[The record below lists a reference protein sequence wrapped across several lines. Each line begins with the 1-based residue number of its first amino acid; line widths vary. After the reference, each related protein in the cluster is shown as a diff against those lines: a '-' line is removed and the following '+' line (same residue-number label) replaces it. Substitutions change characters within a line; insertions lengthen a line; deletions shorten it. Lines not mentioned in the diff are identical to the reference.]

1 MELRAEALAY
11 GFPGRP
17 VGSDVDIALTA
28 GEVMCV
34 LGPNGGGKTT
44 LFRTLLGLLPA
55 QSGRIA
61 LGGRPLQDWSRRSVA
76 RVVGYVPQAHTAHFA
91 FTVSEIVLMGR
102 TAHAGPFAAPSHRD
116 RDAAHAALGLLG
128 IAHLAEHVYTEV
140 SGGERQLTLIARA
153 LAQEAKLLV
162 LDEPT
167 TSLDFGNQLRVL
179 DEMRALADEGIGI
192 LSSPHTIPIRRF
204 SAPTAWSCCKTARSS
219 SAGRPEEVITRENL
233 RQLYGVEVNVLVGY
247 VARRS
252 IVPPVRAEVGRL
264 ARGARSASRDARL
277 AERQAEPGPT
287 RSQCALLSRCHQV
300 ERTHNTR
307 VLVKR
312 NSGPVK

>member
-1 MELRAEALAY
+1 MAAGEVEAGLVMELRAESLAY
-11 GFPGRP
+11 GYSGHPI
-17 VGSDVDIALTA
+17 GSHIDIALAA

-61 LGGRPLQDWSRRSVA
+61 LGGRPLQDWSRRNIA
-76 RVVGYVPQAHTAHFA
+76 RVVGYVPQAHAAHFA

-102 TAHAGPFAAPSHRD
+102 TAHAGPFTAPSRRD
-116 RDAAHAALGLLG
+116 RDAAGAALASLG

-167 TSLDFGNQLRVL
+167 ASLDFGNQLRVL
-179 DEMRALADEGIGI
+179 DRMRALADQGIGI
-192 LSSPHTIPIRRF
+192 LF
-204 SAPTAWSCCKTARSS
+204 STHDPDQAFLCADRVVMLHDGAILSM
-219 SAGRPEEVITRENL
+219 GRPDEVITRENL
-233 RQLYGVEVNVLVGY
+233 RRLYGVEVDVVS
-247 VARRS
+247 ARL
-252 IVPPVRAEVGRL
+252 PDGRL
-264 ARGARSASRDARL
+264 SRLCVPGLDGLRAARGPHPATL
-277 AERQAEPGPT
+277 
-287 RSQCALLSRCHQV
+287 
-300 ERTHNTR
+300 N
-307 VLVKR
+307 
-312 NSGPVK
+312 

>member
-1 MELRAEALAY
+1 M
-11 GFPGRP
+11 
-17 VGSDVDIALTA
+17 GSDVDIALTA

-76 RVVGYVPQAHTAHFA
+76 RVVGYVPQAHAAHFA

-167 TSLDFGNQLRVL
+167 ASLDFGNQLRVL
-179 DEMRALADEGIGI
+179 DQLRALADQGIGI
-192 LSSPHTIPIRRF
+192 LF
-204 SAPTAWSCCKTARSS
+204 STHDPDQAFLCADRVVMLQDGAILST
-219 SAGRPEEVITRENL
+219 GRPEEVITRENL
-233 RQLYGVEVNVLVGY
+233 RRLYGVDVDVVSAKLPDGRVSRLCVPKLDGSH
-247 VARRS
+247 VAR
-252 IVPPVRAEVGRL
+252 
-264 ARGARSASRDARL
+264 
-277 AERQAEPGPT
+277 GPHPAT
-287 RSQCALLSRCHQV
+287 L
-300 ERTHNTR
+300 N
-307 VLVKR
+307 
-312 NSGPVK
+312 

>member
-1 MELRAEALAY
+1 MELRAESLAY
-11 GFPGRP
+11 GYSGHPI
-17 VGSDVDIALTA
+17 GSDVDIALAA
-28 GEVMCV
+28 GEVICV

-76 RVVGYVPQAHTAHFA
+76 RVVGYVPQAHAAHFA

-102 TAHAGPFAAPSHRD
+102 TAHAGPFTAPSRRD
-116 RDAAHAALGLLG
+116 RDAAGAALASLG

-167 TSLDFGNQLRVL
+167 ASLDFGNQLRVL
-179 DEMRALADEGIGI
+179 DQLRALADQGIGI
-192 LSSPHTIPIRRF
+192 LF
-204 SAPTAWSCCKTARSS
+204 STHDPDQAFLCAERVVMLRDGAILST
-219 SAGRPEEVITRENL
+219 GRPDEVITRENL
-233 RQLYGVEVNVLVGY
+233 RRLYGVEVDVVLATLPDG
-247 VARRS
+247 RTSRLC
-252 IVPPVRAEVGRL
+252 VPKLDGSRVP
-264 ARGARSASRDARL
+264 RGPHAA
-277 AERQAEPGPT
+277 
-287 RSQCALLSRCHQV
+287 AL
-300 ERTHNTR
+300 N
-307 VLVKR
+307 
-312 NSGPVK
+312 